1 MNFFRKK
8 SPVTIDVPKADPS
21 QINPQST
28 KDYIQRGY
36 AYHARA
42 EYQKADED
50 FRAAISMDAESSEGY
65 YALGLNLKALK
76 RKDDAIQAFQRALDL
91 MNKLEEQD
99 VVRAHMLTRITK
111 GHINQLSKGDWDLRK
126 EFWGAGE

>member
-8 SPVTIDVPKADPS
+8 APVTVAVYKADPTAT
-21 QINPQST
+21 NPQNAVEHI
-28 KDYIQRGY
+28 KRGY

-50 FRAAISMDAESSEGY
+50 FRKAISMDSSSSDAY
-65 YALGLNLKALK
+65 FALGLNLKSLGRPADALK
-76 RKDDAIQAFQRALDL
+76 AFQQALDY

-99 VVRAHMLTRITK
+99 TVRAHMLSRLTK
-111 GHINQLSKGDWDLRK
+111 GHINQLTKGNWDLRS
-126 EFWGAGE
+126 EFWGKDQ